1 MRIPRVSRGIS
12 ALKNGK
18 RRREGDRRGA
28 EWGQAGRERVGEG
41 AVVSERTMGGI
52 YLHYDTGSTSSF
64 FFSFFVSRCGNA
76 ESSSRF
82 DPTRIVLVYEN
93 RSTNIE
99 RISLEI
105 SALRKSYVFFYVYV
119 YVYVTRLAS
128 PRHAAKTL
136 TFCTGVMIVSKRSSF
151 VRNSLG
157 YFVSVRFVAFEPFL
171 CCALLPDRIY

>member
-1 MRIPRVSRGIS
+1 M
-12 ALKNGK
+12 
-18 RRREGDRRGA
+18 
-28 EWGQAGRERVGEG
+28 GEG

-105 SALRKSYVFFYVYV
+105 SALRKSCFFYV

-128 PRHAAKTL
+128 PRHAVKTL
-136 TFCTGVMIVSKRSSF
+136 TFCTGVMIVSKRSLF

>member
-1 MRIPRVSRGIS
+1 MG
-12 ALKNGK
+12 AGWE
-18 RRREGDRRGA
+18 RER
-28 EWGQAGRERVGEG
+28 EWGKGQLYLKGRWEEYIYIMIL
-41 AVVSERTMGGI
+41 AVHLR
-52 YLHYDTGSTSSF
+52 F
-64 FFSFFVSRCGNA
+64 FFPFFVSRCGNA

>member
-64 FFSFFVSRCGNA
+64 FFFPFSFHDAETRSRA
-76 ESSSRF
+76 
-82 DPTRIVLVYEN
+82 
-93 RSTNIE
+93 
-99 RISLEI
+99 
-105 SALRKSYVFFYVYV
+105 
-119 YVYVTRLAS
+119 LAS
-128 PRHAAKTL
+128 IRHESCSYTKIDRL
-136 TFCTGVMIVSKRSSF
+136 IS
-151 VRNSLG
+151 N
-157 YFVSVRFVAFEPFL
+157 AFPWK
-171 CCALLPDRIY
+171 

>member
-64 FFSFFVSRCGNA
+64 FFSLF
-76 ESSSRF
+76 RF
-82 DPTRIVLVYEN
+82 TMRKRGVELSLRSDTNRARI
-93 RSTNIE
+93 
-99 RISLEI
+99 
-105 SALRKSYVFFYVYV
+105 RKS
-119 YVYVTRLAS
+119 
-128 PRHAAKTL
+128 
-136 TFCTGVMIVSKRSSF
+136 I
-151 VRNSLG
+151 
-157 YFVSVRFVAFEPFL
+157 
-171 CCALLPDRIY
+171 D

>member
-105 SALRKSYVFFYVYV
+105 SALRKSCFFYVYV

-136 TFCTGVMIVSKRSSF
+136 TFCTGVMIVSKRSLF